1 MLADLR
7 DYVRD
12 TYERFRAGIGL
23 QQIVMGLT
31 VCIIFIVL
39 GVWTVKKYY
48 TDVAEDSY
56 ITNKELVSTD
66 NTAAVTGNATV
77 YYFYTTWC
85 PYCKKSL
92 PVWKKLSTWGEGR
105 IIDNKVLD
113 FQAVDCDKQAKL
125 AERYKVEGY
134 PTVLMD
140 VMGTVFTY
148 DAAMVGKDGTS
159 RLPQLKQFITSSL
172 LSNQEEAD
180 RVANQVG
187 SAVPFVTP
195 ALASL

>member
-85 PYCKKSL
+85 PYCKNAYLQKGLVPMTSE
-92 PVWKKLSTWGEGR
+92 SCGA
-105 IIDNKVLD
+105 
-113 FQAVDCDKQAKL
+113 AVIW
-125 AERYKVEGY
+125 
-134 PTVLMD
+134 
-140 VMGTVFTY
+140 
-148 DAAMVGKDGTS
+148 S
-159 RLPQLKQFITSSL
+159 
-172 LSNQEEAD
+172 
-180 RVANQVG
+180 
-187 SAVPFVTP
+187 
-195 ALASL
+195 